1 MPLDKGFE
9 YRFGE
14 HEYRTVRESVA
25 APVRFV
31 PFNVAL
37 TTTNTAQ
44 DLVTTDPSPPAYNLV
59 TNAHMVGSGDPPAGW
74 TASGAT
80 VTRVTTTPRVS
91 THSMSLETANSAA
104 YEGAYFEADGIPP
117 GNYGLSIYLRHS
129 GGGTAMVRA
138 SSDGGS
144 TFTDGNVVTMGNN
157 WNGRSTVI
165 HKVKTTESS
174 IRLYVVT
181 NTQQNITFLADSA
194 QIEPS
199 WQVVMGSGTSTRD
212 PNPPTAAVTPV
223 VDPLS
228 ERFSRWLGTT
238 DASNLVREPG
248 LQEIHHLYVWASHD
262 AYLDFD
268 RTVAI
273 RTATPLGFYLTAGID
288 YRLDIHKIIKNN
300 VSFVNASGSETPTL
314 RGYVTGF

>member
-9 YRFGE
+9 FRFGE

-31 PFNVAL
+31 PFSVTL
-37 TTTNTAQ
+37 STTNTAE
-44 DLVTTDPSPPAYNLV
+44 DLITTDPSPPSYNLV
-59 TNAHMVGSGDPPAGW
+59 TNPHMVGSGTPPAGW
-74 TASGAT
+74 TAASAT

-91 THSMSLETANSAA
+91 SHSMSIETGNATT
-104 YEGAYFEADGIPP
+104 YEGAYFEASGIPP
-117 GNYGLSIYLRHS
+117 GNYGLSVYLRRD

-138 SSDGGS
+138 SSDGGT
-144 TFTDGNVVTMGNN
+144 TFSNGNVVTMANN

-165 HKVKTTESS
+165 HRVKTTETS

-181 NTQQNITFLADSA
+181 SSQQNITFLVDSA

-238 DASNLVREPG
+238 DASNSVREPG
-248 LQEIHHLYVWASHD
+248 LQEIHHLYVYGSHD

-273 RTATPLGFYLTAGID
+273 RTSTPLGYYLTAGVT
-288 YRLDIHKIIKNN
+288 YALDIHKIIKNN
-300 VSFVNASGSETPTL
+300 VSFVNATGSETPKL
-314 RGYVTGF
+314 IGYATGF